1 MNKVVYNSCYG
12 GFSLSNKAIN
22 WLLNHVY
29 KIPEGGN
36 FLIEYDVPRHHPLLV
51 QCVEELGEEAS
62 GECSEL
68 KIKEIEEDYYF
79 INDYDG
85 LETVETVHSINWI
98 KIQ

>member
-22 WLLNHVY
+22 WLLNHGY
-29 KIPEGGN
+29 QIPEGRN

-51 QCVEELGEEAS
+51 QCVEELGEEAN

-68 KIKEIEEDYYF
+68 KIKEIEEDHYR

-85 LETVETVHSINWI
+85 METVETLSTINWI